1 MSLDDS
7 SCWDGY
13 CNRSGGSG
21 SNDDDDDVWNGG
33 RDSDVVNDDH
43 NYEHA
48 VDACLYL
55 YTSVV
60 VIMGV
65 IPRQYTNDQKQFT
78 PAQSSSKTYLSETSN
93 LSFTKVQFY
102 SFKKSTAG

>member
-1 MSLDDS
+1 LSLDDS

-65 IPRQYTNDQKQFT
+65 IPRQYTVHIGAIIIEDVLVRNIKPILHQGSILFFQEVN
-78 PAQSSSKTYLSETSN
+78 SGMRGVS
-93 LSFTKVQFY
+93 
-102 SFKKSTAG
+102 